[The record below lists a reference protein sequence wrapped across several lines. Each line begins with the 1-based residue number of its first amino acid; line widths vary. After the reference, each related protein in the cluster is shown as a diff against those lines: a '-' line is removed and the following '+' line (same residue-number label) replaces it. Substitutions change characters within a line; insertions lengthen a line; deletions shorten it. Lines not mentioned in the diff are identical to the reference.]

1 MKAQELYEYI
11 KAEAVV
17 CAAKQKARVALKEQH
32 DKLLNCY
39 VSDENYDPKDAS
51 MVIFATLAAIICA
64 DDHVT
69 VDEFMAMSSIVKGM
83 EEKTIRQFVSDMK
96 RINEKGFCR
105 QKAINHINA
114 VKCKSTAARYLHF
127 CTTFALASGPINS
140 EEEKF
145 LIELCQNVLNRFR
158 VRSYNEVAR

>member
-11 KAEAVV
+11 KADTIVD
-17 CAAKQKARVALKEQH
+17 AAKQKVRVALKEQH

-39 VSDENYDPKDAS
+39 VSDENYDSQNAS
-51 MVIFATLAAIICA
+51 MIIFATLAAIIGI

-83 EEKTIRQFVSDMK
+83 EEKTIKQFVSDMK

-105 QKAINHINA
+105 QKVIKHINE
-114 VKCKSTAARYLHF
+114 VRCKSTVARYLHF

-145 LIELCQNVLNRFR
+145 LIELCQIVLNRFR
-158 VRSYNEVAR
+158 IRSYNEVAR